1 MNQKVLK
8 VIYGVTIFI
17 VLVILVGTTAYFI
30 LLKKYNEKNNKTYA
44 ECVEKTKLPCIPYY
58 YGDWGPTKWMPS
70 PYKTKGEC
78 EAASGGSICIIPG
91 GKFKDDRW
99 IQASILS
106 ASSTP
111 TPKDETASWKTYAN
125 SRFGFEL
132 TFTDAWKGYRTFSS
146 EGSQGVGAPTYL
158 EFSLLT
164 TDKSRSV
171 INVTDYVYG
180 YAAPLT
186 ITIIAKDR
194 SYQGTGVKITQDN
207 DNAYYYTINNDLPN
221 DLQQI
226 NFEILKIISTFKFTK

>member
-8 VIYGVTIFI
+8 VIYGIAIFI
-17 VLVILVGTTAYFI
+17 VLVILVGATAYFI
-30 LLKKYNEKNNKTYA
+30 LLKKYNEKNNETYA
-44 ECVEKTKLPCIPYY
+44 ECVEKNKLPCVPYY
-58 YGDWGPTKWMPS
+58 YGDWGPTKWMIS
-70 PYKTKGEC
+70 PYKTREEC
-78 EAASGGSICIIPG
+78 ETTSGGSSCIVPE
-91 GKFKDDRW
+91 GKFKDERW
-99 IQASILS
+99 IQASIVS

-111 TPKDETASWKTYAN
+111 TPKVETASWKTYKN
-125 SRFGFEL
+125 SRFGFEITL
-132 TFTDAWKGYRTFSS
+132 TDAWKGYGVFSS

-186 ITIIAKDR
+186 ITVIAKDR
-194 SYQGTGVKITQDN
+194 NYQGTGVKITQDN

-221 DLQQI
+221 DLQRI
-226 NFEILKIISTFKFTK
+226 NFEIPKIISTFKFTK